1 VGGALL
7 VLDWIP
13 DSHLIG
19 AISRSLIIMFS
30 VVAISIGIGLPLG
43 TMAGLYDF
51 WGKRVLLGMLSL
63 PLLIPS
69 FLWAIGLSQFQI
81 LFHISEFTPLA
92 GALGSIFVF
101 SALLIPLSI
110 YASMLSVKSLSS
122 HQIDALVMVGSA
134 RWCFFQVLKRAAP
147 ITILI
152 SLLAGIIT
160 LSDPGPG
167 LILGYSGIAAE
178 ILVSFSALFDF
189 DLARRQCFFI
199 AALSLLF
206 SLPIVFFLGNYLT
219 TALLAQESS
228 ASKLYENSLVRRFAP
243 AVFIALLFLMIGIP
257 FIGLIK
263 PLLQDFEW
271 VYALKTLQRT
281 GGNTLFY
288 SITAGVLS
296 TFLSLSLVLC
306 LVHYKRGKVMLISF
320 SLLFLVLP
328 SSFVALNVIEWAANL
343 PASWDWLFRGRFLVA
358 AVLAFRFF
366 PIATLLIV
374 KRYATISPGW
384 FDAAKLSG
392 VSRIRF
398 YYQVIIPFLAPALAL
413 SVLIITLLATAE
425 IGTILLLRPP
435 GEDSFPLAIFTV
447 MANASE
453 VKVASLC
460 FVYFMISALSLTILW
475 SALGRKT
482 SCK

>member
-1 VGGALL
+1 MLN
-7 VLDWIP
+7 WMP
-13 DSHLIG
+13 DSHLIS
-19 AISRSLIIMFS
+19 AITRSLIVMFS
-30 VVAISIGIGLPLG
+30 VVAISIGVGLPFG
-43 TMAGLYDF
+43 TLTGLYDF
-51 WGKRVLLGMLSL
+51 WGKRVLLGVLAL
-63 PLLIPS
+63 PLLMPS

-81 LFHISEFTPLA
+81 LFNVSEFTHLA

-101 SALLIPLSI
+101 SALLIPLTI
-110 YASMLSVKSLSS
+110 YASMLGVKSLSS

-147 ITILI
+147 ISVLI
-152 SLLAGIIT
+152 SLTAGIMI

-167 LILGYSGIAAE
+167 LILGYSGVAAE

-199 AALSLLF
+199 AGLSLFF
-206 SLPIVFFLGNYLT
+206 SLPVIFFLGNHLT

-228 ASKLYENSLVRRFAP
+228 AAKLYKNALVQRFTP
-243 AVFIALLFLMIGIP
+243 PVFIALLFVIIGIP
-257 FIGLIK
+257 FIGLFK
-263 PLLQDFEW
+263 PLLQEFELI
-271 VYALKTLQRT
+271 YALKTLQRT

-288 SITAGVLS
+288 SITAGGLS
-296 TFLSLSLVLC
+296 TIFALTLVLC
-306 LVHYKRGKVMLISF
+306 FAHYKHGKVILISF

-328 SSFVALNVIEWAANL
+328 SSFVALNVIEWGAL
-343 PASWDWLFRGRFLVA
+343 VSASWDWLFRGRFLVG
-358 AVLAFRFF
+358 AVLGFRFL
-366 PIATLLIV
+366 PIATLLII
-374 KRYATISPGW
+374 KRYATISPSW

-392 VSRIRF
+392 VSTIRF
-398 YYQVIIPFLAPALAL
+398 YFQVLIPFLTPALAL
-413 SVLIITLLATAE
+413 SVLIVTLLATAE

-460 FVYFMISALSLTILW
+460 FVYFVVSAFNLTILW
-475 SALGRKT
+475 TVLGRKA
-482 SCK
+482 

>member
-1 VGGALL
+1 M
-7 VLDWIP
+7 P
-13 DSHLIG
+13 DSHLI
-19 AISRSLIIMFS
+19 SVTTRSLIVMFS
-30 VVAISIGIGLPLG
+30 VVAISCGVGLPLG
-43 TMAGLYDF
+43 TLAGLYDF
-51 WGKRVLLGMLSL
+51 WGKRVLLGVLAL

-81 LFHISEFTPLA
+81 LFNISEYTHLA

-101 SALLIPLSI
+101 SALLIPLAI
-110 YASMLSVKSLSS
+110 YAAMLGVKSISS
-122 HQIDALVMVGSA
+122 HQIEALIMVGSV

-147 ITILI
+147 ITVLI
-152 SLLAGIIT
+152 SLLAGIMT

-167 LILGYSGIAAE
+167 IILGYPGVAAE

-189 DLARRQCFFI
+189 ELARRQCFFV
-199 AALSLLF
+199 AALSLLL
-206 SLPIVFFLGNYLT
+206 SLPIIFFLGNSLST
-219 TALLAQESS
+219 TLLAQESS
-228 ASKLYENSLVRRFAP
+228 TAKLYENTRVQQFAP
-243 AVFIALLFLMIGIP
+243 PIFIAVLLVIIGIP
-257 FIGLIK
+257 LVGLFK
-263 PLLQDFEW
+263 PLLQEFELI
-271 VYALKTLQRT
+271 YAFKTLQRT

-296 TFLSLSLVLC
+296 TIFALAHVLSFA
-306 LVHYKRGKVMLISF
+306 HYKQGKVMLISF

-328 SSFVALNVIEWAANL
+328 SSFVALNVIEWGASVSAN
-343 PASWDWLFRGRFLVA
+343 WDWLFRGRFLVG

-366 PIATLLIV
+366 PIALLLII
-374 KRYATISPGW
+374 KRYATISSSW

-392 VSRIRF
+392 VSTLKF
-398 YYQVIIPFLAPALAL
+398 YFQVVIPFLTPALAL
-413 SVLIITLLATAE
+413 SVLIVTLLATAE

-460 FVYFMISALSLTILW
+460 FIYFVVSVINLTILW
-475 SALGRKT
+475 TVLGRKT
-482 SCK
+482 